1 MTDIK
6 KEFEN
11 LGDVLAFY
19 KTNEMIEI
27 KVKLHEDTTKPMI
40 DAYCVEFIESIYPV
54 LISFDIQ
61 GRYFKCSYTISL

>member
-11 LGDVLAFY
+11 LGEVLGFHQ
-19 KTNEMIEI
+19 TPELIEI
-27 KVKLHEDTTKPMI
+27 KVKLNENTTKSMI
-40 DAYCVEFIESIYPV
+40 DAYCVEYIEPIYPV

-61 GRYFKCSYTISL
+61 GNYFKCSYTISL